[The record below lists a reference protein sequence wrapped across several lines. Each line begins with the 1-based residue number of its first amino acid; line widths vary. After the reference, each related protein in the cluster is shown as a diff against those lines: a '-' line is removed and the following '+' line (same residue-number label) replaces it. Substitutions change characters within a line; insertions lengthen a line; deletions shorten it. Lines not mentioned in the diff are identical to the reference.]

1 MVMRWTA
8 EAETPLRPLSS
19 EMSSIFR
26 ATRRAPSR
34 RASPTTTWWRL
45 PLWSSWWGIGAVA
58 SSSASRQ
65 RRRSAATSSE
75 ESSESSALS
84 SSDSCASTFD
94 HVARTPPPSRT
105 RRARRVASERSAS
118 KSVLCFRMFSEPR
131 ARRTTVSSSDFDSR
145 RQTYIP
151 RASRYAWMM
160 FVIHSFG
167 VLKGRTLLLLFG
179 GGSPPSACRRRGT
192 TGPSRR
198 ARHRSPLS
206 PWPPPRRCSSS
217 PSKLCLLPHF
227 FITPVIIGRS

>member
-105 RRARRVASERSAS
+105 RRARRVACVHKDRSQLKIDARRRGAPARACCAS
-118 KSVLCFRMFSEPR
+118 GCSPSRGHVGRRYR
-131 ARRTTVSSSDFDSR
+131 ARTSTAAGRRTSR
-145 RQTYIP
+145 GP
-151 RASRYAWMM
+151 RDM
-160 FVIHSFG
+160 
-167 VLKGRTLLLLFG
+167 
-179 GGSPPSACRRRGT
+179 PPSACRRRGT